1 MKILN
6 FSTMSLALDKKLH
19 EDLKFIVNNNKIKYA
34 SFSDFIRKAI
44 HEKLERETSKIAKEQ
59 DYGF

>member
-6 FSTMSLALDKKLH
+6 VSTMSLALDRKLH
-19 EDLKFIVNNNKIKYA
+19 EDLKFMVNSNKIKYA

-44 HEKLERETSKIAKEQ
+44 HEKLERENDKVEREI